1 MFCWL
6 YRFMIS
12 SAVDADNRL
21 STGTQRHIENCAHCQ
36 GFHEMCLSLGQGL
49 RSEAARRGADEELP
63 ARFGR
68 RVLAAV
74 PARAAETYKLPIRRS
89 RTVIAAACIAVAVLL
104 GTLFLTLSQNESP
117 PTEPARI
124 DGLYNLMGDGHPAA
138 WAGLVDKP
146 LAGEL
151 ENLAEGTESAVRF
164 LVACVAVNPT
174 NAGNELPN

>member
-12 SAVDADNRL
+12 NAVDADNRL
-21 STGTQRHIENCAHCQ
+21 SAGTRRHIEKCADCR
-36 GFHEMCLSLGQGL
+36 GFRQMCLSLDEGL
-49 RSEAARRGADEELP
+49 RREAARRGADEELP
-63 ARFGR
+63 AQFGR

-74 PARAAETYKLPIRRS
+74 PARGAATYKLPIRWARPAL
-89 RTVIAAACIAVAVLL
+89 AAGCIALAVLI
-104 GTLFLTLSQNESP
+104 GVFFVSFGPNESP
-117 PTEPARI
+117 VAERARI

-138 WAGLVDKP
+138 WAGLVHKP
-146 LAGEL
+146 LAGEI

-174 NAGNELPN
+174 NAGSELPN